1 MNQTLLSARI
11 AEAHALRYTPAG
23 LPALDLR
30 LEHESE
36 VTEAGQAR
44 QVKVE
49 IRAVA
54 FGTDAETLSRQA
66 VGSGFRFTG
75 FLAAPRHG
83 KHPVLHIQSF
93 QASSVADRPSALSS
107 TD

>member
-1 MNQTLLSARI
+1 MNQTILSARI
-11 AEAHALRYTPAG
+11 AEAKPLRYTPAG
-23 LPALDLR
+23 LPAVDLT

-36 VTEAGQAR
+36 ALEAGHPR

-54 FGTDAETLSRQA
+54 FGTDAETLARQA

-93 QASSVADRPSALSS
+93 QQDPSSS
-107 TD
+107 

>member
-1 MNQTLLSARI
+1 MNQLVLSARI
-11 AEAHALRYTPAG
+11 AEAAALRYTPAG
-23 LPALDLR
+23 LPAIDLR

-36 VTEAGQAR
+36 ALEAGLQR
-44 QVKVE
+44 QVRVE

-54 FGTDAETLSRQA
+54 FGTDAETLARQA
-66 VGSGFRFTG
+66 IGSSYRFSG

-93 QASSVADRPSALSS
+93 QQDI
-107 TD
+107 

>member
-1 MNQTLLSARI
+1 VNQTILSARI
-11 AEAHALRYTPAG
+11 AETAALRYTPAG

-36 VTEAGQAR
+36 TLEAGLKR

-49 IRAVA
+49 IKAVA

-75 FLAAPRHG
+75 FLADPRHG

-93 QASSVADRPSALSS
+93 QQDQLS
-107 TD
+107 

>member
-1 MNQTLLSARI
+1 LNQTVLSARI
-11 AEAHALRYTPAG
+11 AEAAALRYTPAG
-23 LPALDLR
+23 LPAIDLR

-36 VTEAGQAR
+36 TLEAGGKR

-54 FGTDAETLSRQA
+54 FGADAETLARQA
-66 VGSGFRFTG
+66 IGSGFRFTG

-93 QASSVADRPSALSS
+93 LSE
-107 TD
+107 TVL

>member
-1 MNQTLLSARI
+1 VNQTILSARI
-11 AEAHALRYTPAG
+11 AEAKPLRYTPAG
-23 LPALDLR
+23 LPAVDLL

-36 VTEAGQAR
+36 TVEAGSKR

-49 IRAVA
+49 MRAVA
-54 FGTDAETLSRQA
+54 FGTDAETLARQA
-66 VGSGFRFTG
+66 IGSGFRFTG

-93 QASSVADRPSALSS
+93 QQD
-107 TD
+107 

>member
-1 MNQTLLSARI
+1 VNQTILSARI
-11 AEAHALRYTPAG
+11 AEAKPLRYTPAG

-36 VTEAGQAR
+36 TVEAGGRR

-49 IRAVA
+49 VRAVA

-66 VGSGFRFTG
+66 IGSSFRFTG
-75 FLAAPRHG
+75 FLAAFRHG

-93 QASSVADRPSALSS
+93 QQDI
-107 TD
+107 

>member
-1 MNQTLLSARI
+1 LNQTILSARI
-11 AEAHALRYTPAG
+11 AEAQALRYTPAG

-36 VTEAGQAR
+36 TLEAGTSR
-44 QVKVE
+44 QVRLE
-49 IRAVA
+49 IKAVA
-54 FGTDAETLSRQA
+54 FGTDAETLARQA
-66 VGSGFRFTG
+66 IGSGFRFTG

-93 QASSVADRPSALSS
+93 QQD
-107 TD
+107 

>member
-1 MNQTLLSARI
+1 MNQTILSARI
-11 AEAHALRYTPAG
+11 AETAALRYTPAG

-36 VTEAGQAR
+36 TLEAGLKR

-49 IRAVA
+49 IKAVA

-93 QASSVADRPSALSS
+93 QQDQLS
-107 TD
+107 

>member
-1 MNQTLLSARI
+1 VNQTILSARI
-11 AEAHALRYTPAG
+11 AVAKPLRYTPAG
-23 LPALDLR
+23 IPALDLR

-36 VTEAGQAR
+36 ALEAGRQR

-49 IRAVA
+49 IQAVA
-54 FGTDAETLSRQA
+54 FGADAETLARQA

-75 FLAAPRHG
+75 FLAAFRNG

-93 QASSVADRPSALSS
+93 RQE
-107 TD
+107 

>member
-1 MNQTLLSARI
+1 MTWKVDDTEPPL
-11 AEAHALRYTPAG
+11 AG
-23 LPALDLR
+23 TVTDSGTALDLT

-36 VTEAGQAR
+36 ALEAGSTR
-44 QVKVE
+44 QVKAE

-54 FGTDAETLSRQA
+54 FGTDAETLARQA

-93 QASSVADRPSALSS
+93 QQD
-107 TD
+107 T

>member
-1 MNQTLLSARI
+1 MNQTILSARI
-11 AEAHALRYTPAG
+11 AETKVLRYTPAG
-23 LPALDLR
+23 LPALDLT

-36 VTEAGQAR
+36 ADEAGSKR

-54 FGTDAETLSRQA
+54 FGTHAETLSRQA
-66 VGSGFRFTG
+66 IGSGFRFTG

-93 QASSVADRPSALSS
+93 QQDSDS
-107 TD
+107 

>member
-1 MNQTLLSARI
+1 MNQTILSARI
-11 AEAHALRYTPAG
+11 AEAQALRYTPAG

-36 VTEAGQAR
+36 VREADATR
-44 QVKVE
+44 QVRVE
-49 IRAVA
+49 VKAVA
-54 FGTDAETLSRQA
+54 FGTDAETLARQA
-66 VGSGFRFTG
+66 IGSAFRFTG

-93 QASSVADRPSALSS
+93 QQDPNS
-107 TD
+107 

>member
-1 MNQTLLSARI
+1 LNQTVLSARI
-11 AEAHALRYTPAG
+11 AEAAALRYTPAG
-23 LPALDLR
+23 LPAIDLR

-36 VTEAGQAR
+36 TLEAGGKR

-54 FGTDAETLSRQA
+54 FGADAETLARQA
-66 VGSGFRFTG
+66 IGSGFRFTG

-93 QASSVADRPSALSS
+93 LSEPVL
-107 TD
+107 

>member
-1 MNQTLLSARI
+1 MNQTILSARI
-11 AEAHALRYTPAG
+11 AQVQALRYTPAG
-23 LPALDLR
+23 LPAIDLT
-30 LEHESE
+30 LEHASE
-36 VTEAGQAR
+36 ALEAGLKR

-54 FGTDAETLSRQA
+54 FGTDAETLARQA
-66 VGSGFRFTG
+66 IGSGFRFTG

-93 QASSVADRPSALSS
+93 QQDI
-107 TD
+107 

>member
-1 MNQTLLSARI
+1 MNQTILSARI
-11 AEAHALRYTPAG
+11 AETAALRYTPAG

-36 VTEAGQAR
+36 TLEAGQKR

-49 IRAVA
+49 IKAVA

-93 QASSVADRPSALSS
+93 QQDQLS
-107 TD
+107 

>member
-1 MNQTLLSARI
+1 MNQTILSARI
-11 AEAHALRYTPAG
+11 AEAKALRYTPAG
-23 LPALDLR
+23 LPALDLT

-36 VTEAGQAR
+36 ALEAGSTR
-44 QVKVE
+44 QVKAE

-54 FGTDAETLSRQA
+54 FGTDAETLARQA

-93 QASSVADRPSALSS
+93 QQDQIS
-107 TD
+107 

>member
-1 MNQTLLSARI
+1 VNQTILSARI
-11 AEAHALRYTPAG
+11 AEAQALRYTPAG

-30 LEHESE
+30 LEHESQ
-36 VTEAGQAR
+36 TLEAGQPR
-44 QVKVE
+44 QVRAE

-54 FGTDAETLSRQA
+54 FGTDAETLARQP
-66 VGSGFRFTG
+66 VGSAFRFTG

-93 QASSVADRPSALSS
+93 QQDSNFS
-107 TD
+107 

>member
-1 MNQTLLSARI
+1 MNQTILSARI
-11 AEAHALRYTPAG
+11 AEAKPLRYTPAG
-23 LPALDLR
+23 VPALDLR

-36 VTEAGQAR
+36 ALEAGQQR

-54 FGTDAETLSRQA
+54 FGTNAETLSRQA
-66 VGSGFRFTG
+66 IGSALRFTG
-75 FLAAPRHG
+75 FLAALRHG

-93 QASSVADRPSALSS
+93 QQIE
-107 TD
+107 